1 MIESNELMKSEG
13 NGVEL
18 LDGRKPR
25 QVLDLSCYSTAIGMH
40 DCLVLKD
47 YLFTM

>member
-13 NGVEL
+13 KRVEL

-25 QVLDLSCYSTAIGMH
+25 QVLEPSCHSTAIGMH
-40 DCLVLKD
+40 DCLVSKD